1 MALTQGF
8 QPYEFLLSEASG
20 NRSRDAVVAT
30 TTNGVP
36 LPSGTVLGKVTAT
49 GKFVKYLDT
58 NVDGSQAA
66 AAILCTPMDGVA
78 GDQRVT
84 VINSDAEVF
93 GAVLNGGTG
102 VDANGRADLLALNIK
117 VR

>member
-20 NRSRDAVVAT
+20 NRSRDAVTAT
-30 TTNGVP
+30 TTLGVP

-49 GKFVKYLDT
+49 GKFVKYVDT
-58 NVDGSQAA
+58 NNDGSQTA

-93 GAVLNGGTG
+93 GAVLNGGAG
-102 VDANGRADLLALNIK
+102 VDANGKADLLALNIK

>member
-20 NRSRDAVVAT
+20 NRSRDAAVAT
-30 TTNGVP
+30 TVLGTP
-36 LPSGTVLGKVTAT
+36 LPSGTVMGKVTAT
-49 GKFVKYLDT
+49 GKLIKYVDSA
-58 NVDGSQAA
+58 VDGSQTAA
-66 AAILCTPMDGVA
+66 AVLCTPMDGVA

-84 VINSDAEVF
+84 IINTDAEVF
-93 GAVLNGGTG
+93 GAVLNGGVG
-102 VDANGRADLLALNIK
+102 LDANGKADLALLNIK